1 MSPVDDTQY
10 EDDAQPVSVPDAG
23 DTGESGKLKMIVSLV
38 KKVVGVKDIA
48 SMRLSLPASLLEP
61 IPNLEYWHYLDR
73 PDLFAAINDSD
84 DPFERMLGVLRFTF
98 SKDLKFIRGKVCK
111 PYNSVL
117 GEHFRAHWDVI
128 PVEYP
133 SDPTE
138 PPIQH
143 LYLTTPAPESNYSSL
158 APTPSQTPRIAASE
172 TASLSGRSTK
182 SGKSTVSGLSTLSRG
197 ASTPGKSTPATSPDL
212 VETNLEAGVS
222 SLNLNDNDED
232 GGELLEA
239 DDAPEAEGKR
249 RVRVIFLTEQVSH
262 HPPISAFYAMC
273 PSRNTELMGV
283 DQISAK
289 VSGTTIRIVPGSYN
303 KGIFV
308 RLTGGPGEGETY
320 RITHP
325 VGSVNGILRGSF
337 YITMS
342 EATIIECSGGR
353 DEEKLRAV
361 IEYKEESWLGRAHF
375 LIEGVIH
382 KYRPGS
388 TEHVE
393 WTRVKHVPRE
403 RVLATVDGSWKHRIR
418 WKRVNEGSSEYAT
431 LIDLSTLCSI
441 PKSVRGLEK
450 QHANESRKLWENVTN
465 NLVAKEYSEATK
477 HKLAIEQR
485 QRDDAAERKR
495 KGAQFVPNYFE
506 SDIESGIP
514 RLTEAG
520 RKALEEELKE
530 EALYPLEDS

>member
-1 MSPVDDTQY
+1 MSPADDTQY
-10 EDDAQPVSVPDAG
+10 DDGSQPVSVPDTA
-23 DTGESGKLKMIVSLV
+23 DTGESGKLKMIISLV

-84 DPFERMLGVLRFTF
+84 DPFERMLAALRFAF

-117 GEHFRAHWDVI
+117 GEHFRSHWDVI

-143 LYLTTPAPESNYSSL
+143 LYLTSPAPESTYSSL
-158 APTPSQTPRIAASE
+158 APTPAQTPRIPVSE
-172 TASLSGRSTK
+172 TASLSGRSIK
-182 SGKSTVSGLSTLSRG
+182 SGKSVVSGLSTLSRG
-197 ASTPGKSTPATSPDL
+197 TSTPGKSTPATSPDL

-222 SLNLNDNDED
+222 SLNLND
-232 GGELLEA
+232 GSTELLEA
-239 DDAPEAEGKR
+239 DDAPEVEGKR
-249 RVRVIFLTEQVSH
+249 RVRVVFLTEQVSH
-262 HPPISAFYAMC
+262 HPPVSAFYASC
-273 PSRNTELMGV
+273 PSRKTELMGV

-320 RITHP
+320 QITHP

-337 YITMS
+337 YITMC
-342 EATIIECSGGR
+342 EATIIECSGGT

-361 IEYKEESWLGRAHF
+361 IEYKEESWLGKAHF
-375 LIEGVIH
+375 LVEGVIH
-382 KYRPGS
+382 TYKPGS
-388 TEHVE
+388 TEHQE
-393 WTRVKHVPRE
+393 WTRVRHVPRD
-403 RVLATVDGSWKHRIR
+403 RVLATLDGSWKHRIR
-418 WKRVNEGSSEYAT
+418 WKRVNAPSSEYAT
-431 LIDLSTLCSI
+431 LIDLSMLCAI
-441 PKSVRGLEK
+441 PKSVRPLEK
-450 QHANESRKLWENVTN
+450 QHPNESRKLWENVTN
-465 NLVAKEYSEATK
+465 NLLAKEYSEATK
-477 HKLAIEQR
+477 HKLSIEQR

-495 KGAQFVPNYFE
+495 KGVQFVPNYFE
-506 SDIESGIP
+506 SDVDSGIP
-514 RLTEAG
+514 KLTEAG
-520 RKALEEELKE
+520 RQALEEELKE
-530 EALYPLEDS
+530 EALYPLEA